1 MLMPI
6 TDDFN
11 VFVQRYKGVNKSEN
25 KEEVKVINQKRRIDL
40 KNENNIRLTPENV
53 KMYIG
58 RKIMFRTRGDF
69 IFKTL
74 NSVSKSGKTVYIDH
88 PDLQNSLQIVSRKVF
103 VINQ

>member
-40 KNENNIRLTPENV
+40 KKENNIRLTPENV

>member
-11 VFVQRYKGVNKSEN
+11 VFVQMYKGVNKSEN

-103 VINQ
+103 VIND

>member
-58 RKIMFRTRGDF
+58 RKFMFRT
-69 IFKTL
+69 
-74 NSVSKSGKTVYIDH
+74 N
-88 PDLQNSLQIVSRKVF
+88 
-103 VINQ
+103 